1 MKNEEGDTI
10 VAALR
15 EANLRI
21 DKLSARV
28 QALEKKWMGR
38 LRRANRRRW
47 KRRVKFGTGNGTMDR
62 GGSGRDPE

>member
-1 MKNEEGDTI
+1 MKENEGEKDNEEEKESEELMKNEEGDMT

-28 QALEKKWMGR
+28 LTSSCGSR
-38 LRRANRRRW
+38 LDHGER
-47 KRRVKFGTGNGTMDR
+47 
-62 GGSGRDPE
+62 